1 MVLEITAFMQCITG
15 KEQGVKSWYH
25 ILMTL
30 SLGQDVNHSTVHHTD
45 SPSHTSKHPFMEITI
60 VSLCCLQWASKSDYM
75 SIRLCVHCI
84 SLSEFY
90 KHSNAKSHWTES
102 QPSWELKRQAT
113 LCYAHYRKIG
123 MHSFFFSSS
132 RLSQKWIQCNCR
144 PQNQHPQPIF
154 LFSGIITFGIL
165 AQTLEGN
172 SGALLST
179 EDYQQDTFPM
189 LCSSIYP
196 FSTWIF

>member
-45 SPSHTSKHPFMEITI
+45 SPSHTSKHPFMEIPI

-179 EDYQQDTFPM
+179 EDNQQDTFPM
-189 LCSSIYP
+189 LCSSIYE
-196 FSTWIF
+196 FCTWIF

>member
-1 MVLEITAFMQCITG
+1 MVLEKTAFMQCITV
-15 KEQGVKSWYH
+15 KEQGVKSRYH

-30 SLGQDVNHSTVHHTD
+30 SLGQDINHSTVHHTD
-45 SPSHTSKHPFMEITI
+45 SPSHTSKHPFMEIPI

-123 MHSFFFSSS
+123 MHSFFFFFEPDKSKVNTVQ
-132 RLSQKWIQCNCR
+132 LSATKPTSTANLSFFRNNNFWYIGTDTWRELWR
-144 PQNQHPQPIF
+144 P
-154 LFSGIITFGIL
+154 
-165 AQTLEGN
+165 LEYG
-172 SGALLST
+172 G
-179 EDYQQDTFPM
+179 
-189 LCSSIYP
+189 
-196 FSTWIF
+196 

>member
-15 KEQGVKSWYH
+15 KEQGVKSRYH

-45 SPSHTSKHPFMEITI
+45 SPSHTSKHPFMEIPI

-132 RLSQKWIQCNCR
+132 RISQKWIQCNCR
-144 PQNQHPQPIF
+144 PQNQHP
-154 LFSGIITFGIL
+154 
-165 AQTLEGN
+165 
-172 SGALLST
+172 
-179 EDYQQDTFPM
+179 
-189 LCSSIYP
+189 
-196 FSTWIF
+196 